1 MVDSFVFG
9 WLFVVG
15 LVVLVPLFL
24 LIGLVVALSRGRN
37 SRPSSSPA
45 PPGPPPPSMDQRT
58 VSLERSLSRYNEE
71 RSRILGMLEKG
82 TISPEEADRLF
93 ATLDRETSTMA
104 CPYCGG
110 DVRIEAIRC
119 KHCRRDLVAG
129 VDMEVV
135 LLRVHPEVL
144 EAPGDGILVVGDVDL
159 VVDDVAGVGDPLAAG
174 HELVP
179 DVPPEAVAHAP
190 VPACEADSGLDG
202 VPETLALLIGDLS
215 LGVDG
220 DDQRVAAQVGVEVAV
235 ESVAD
240 GDYESLLLQPGREY
254 ICALFGLVT
263 GPASPDH

>member
-129 VDMEVV
+129 VERPRRLRKSRDRMLAGVCGGLAEYTGLDPTLLRLLVAFVV
-135 LLRVHPEVL
+135 LVS
-144 EAPGDGILVVGDVDL
+144 GIVTGLIVYLV
-159 VVDDVAGVGDPLAAG
+159 AA
-174 HELVP
+174 LIL
-179 DVPPEAVAHAP
+179 PEA
-190 VPACEADSGLDG
+190 E
-202 VPETLALLIGDLS
+202 
-215 LGVDG
+215 
-220 DDQRVAAQVGVEVAV
+220 
-235 ESVAD
+235 
-240 GDYESLLLQPGREY
+240 
-254 ICALFGLVT
+254 
-263 GPASPDH
+263 